1 MSQSSLILVLS
12 LAYLGLLF
20 VIAHAGERHAV
31 NWSRGKLGPLIY
43 GLSLAIYCT
52 SWTFY
57 GSVGRAVSNG
67 LDFALIY
74 VGPALV
80 IVLAWPVMARIIA
93 LAKQQNVTSIA
104 DILGARYGRS
114 RAVAVLA
121 TLIAVVGAMPYI
133 ALQLQA
139 VSFSF
144 EALSGEMT
152 GASQGAGSLHV
163 PIWQDTALIVTLLM
177 AAFTILFGVRHVEAS
192 EQHRGMMLAIAIESL
207 VKLCALLAGG
217 VFVVWSVFDGP
228 SALLQQARDI
238 PAAAH
243 MFNPEPDANWLALT
257 VLSGFAFLCLPRQF
271 HVAVVEHDHPR
282 SLKTARWMF
291 PLYLVLINIFVVPI
305 AMAGLAKLDAR
316 HVPDFYVLTL
326 PLSAGAD
333 WLTALIFIGGLSA
346 ATSMV
351 AVACMAL
358 SGMVG
363 NELVMPWLLRRRQEE
378 GAHLGQLGLLVR
390 RLAVLA
396 ILLAAY
402 AYYRTIA
409 GLLPLVT
416 IGLISFCAVANFA
429 PPLLIGL
436 YWRRAHRFGAI
447 AGLLGGFAVWFWAI
461 LWPTIQP
468 HQASTLPPWG
478 PLAWFDPLLRGFV
491 VAMAVNV
498 ALLVVGSL
506 LARPMA
512 RDRQQAAAFV
522 GGSDPKDHS
531 KPVSPAQSELDQLKE
546 LAARFIGAERAEEA
560 FRVLTLSGAAAVE
573 FTERLLSGTIGAA
586 SARVVVTTARRKG
599 LWMPGS
605 VREMLDEATAA
616 IRYNADLLRRTLD
629 HMGLGL
635 AVFDAS
641 GKLEVWNERFA
652 ILGGLERDSLW
663 VGVNIASLPSHIP
676 SLAASLEAGLADG
689 TESQHVAMRELKLA
703 DGSVTEL
710 RVDPLSGGGVIVTAN
725 DVTDRVRAA
734 EALRDSERRT
744 RIVTD
749 NVPVLIAY
757 IDRDQH
763 YRFTNLPYQA
773 SLKGGEGATEG
784 RHVSEVLGMARYQQL
799 KPYID
804 AVLAGHEQVFE
815 IDFPTNDAKI
825 EVARGTYIPHF
836 DESGQ
841 VLGFFLL
848 YVDIT
853 ERRQAE
859 AALRNANEGLER
871 RVALRTAESE
881 AARARAEEAN
891 IDKTRFIAAASHDL
905 LQPLHAARLFVAALS
920 ERHVADELVAKVDLG
935 LSSVE
940 ALLDALLDIAKLDAG
955 AIKPEPRSIPLG
967 PLLQSLADAFAPLA
981 ERSGIELRIVPCG
994 AWVTTDPALLRR
1006 VLQNYLSNAIRY
1018 GRSNSAR
1025 PRVLMGCRHIG
1036 TDLRIEVCDNGPG
1049 IAANQQSNIYQEFIR
1064 LKPASVGG
1072 ERGLGLGLAIVDRIA
1087 RMLGHRRGLVSA
1099 PGKGSAFTIDL
1110 PVAAAEIARPRDAQ
1124 PDHARTGIMARMPF
1138 VICIDDE
1145 EQVREGME
1153 VLLQS
1158 WGCDV
1163 ATAANADLAL
1173 ALSAGRAG
1181 PPDLLLVDLH
1191 LGDDQPDGFA
1201 QITKLRDAWGEDVPA
1216 ALITANR
1223 DPIVMARAKA
1233 LGLDV
1238 LLKPVK
1244 PAKLRALIA
1253 QRSQRSVA

>member
-1 MSQSSLILVLS
+1 MSQSSLILLLS

-31 NWSRGKLGPLIY
+31 NWSRGRLGPPIY
-43 GLSLAIYCT
+43 ALSLAIYCT

-80 IVLAWPVMARIIA
+80 IVLAWPVMARIVA

-114 RAVAVLA
+114 RAVAVIA

-144 EALSGEMT
+144 EALSGEIA
-152 GASQGAGSLHV
+152 GASPAAAALHV

-217 VFVVWSVFDGP
+217 VFIVWSVFDGP
-228 SALLQQARDI
+228 AALLEEARNI
-238 PAAAH
+238 PAASH
-243 MFNPEPDANWLALT
+243 MLNPQINANWAALT

-271 HVAVVEHDHPR
+271 HVAVVEHDHPK
-282 SLKTARWMF
+282 SLLTARWMF
-291 PLYLVLINIFVVPI
+291 PLYLVAINIFVVPI
-305 AMAGLAKLDAR
+305 AMAGLARLDTG
-316 HVPDFYVLTL
+316 HVPDFFVLTL

-333 WLTALIFIGGLSA
+333 WLTAFIFIGGLSA

-363 NELVMPWLLRRRQEE
+363 NELVMPWLLRRRQKE
-378 GAHLGQLGLLVR
+378 GANLGQLGLLVR
-390 RLAVLA
+390 RLAVLV

-436 YWRRAHRFGAI
+436 YWRRAHRHGVI
-447 AGLLGGFAVWFWAI
+447 AGLLGGFVVWFWAI

-468 HQASTLPPWG
+468 GQASTLPPWG
-478 PLAWFDPLLRGFV
+478 PLAYFDPLLRGFV
-491 VAMAVNV
+491 VGIVVNI
-498 ALLVVGSL
+498 ALLVIGSL

-522 GGSDPKDHS
+522 GDGGPNDHS
-531 KPVSPAQSELDQLKE
+531 KPVSPARNELDQLKE
-546 LAARFIGAERAEEA
+546 LAARFIGTERAEEA
-560 FRVLTLSGAAAVE
+560 FHELKLSGAAAVE

-599 LWMPGS
+599 LWMLGS
-605 VREMLDEATAA
+605 MREMLDEATAA

-635 AVFDAS
+635 AVFDAT
-641 GKLEVWNERFA
+641 GKLEVWNDRFA
-652 ILGGLERDSLW
+652 VLSGLERDSLSI
-663 VGVNIASLPSHIP
+663 GVNIANLPSHIP
-676 SLAASLEAGLADG
+676 SLAALLDTG
-689 TESQHVAMRELKLA
+689 QVAMREIKLA

-710 RVDPLSGGGVIVTAN
+710 RVDPLAGGGVIVTAN
-725 DVTDRVRAA
+725 DVTARVRAA

-757 IDRDQH
+757 IDRDEH

-784 RHVSEVLGMARYQQL
+784 RHVSEVLGPARYRQL

-804 AVLAGHEQVFE
+804 AVLAGEEQEFE

-853 ERRQAE
+853 ERRLAE
-859 AALRNANEGLER
+859 EALRNANEGLER
-871 RVALRTAESE
+871 RVATRTAELE

-955 AIKPEPRSIPLG
+955 AIKPEPRAIPLG
-967 PLLQSLADAFAPLA
+967 PLLKSLADAFAPLA
-981 ERSGIELRIVPCG
+981 ERAGIELRMVPSK
-994 AWVTTDPALLRR
+994 AWVRTDPALLRR

-1018 GRSNSAR
+1018 GRGNDRR
-1025 PRVLMGCRHIG
+1025 PRALIGCRRIPTG
-1036 TDLRIEVCDNGPG
+1036 IRIEVRDNGPG
-1049 IAANQQSNIYQEFIR
+1049 IAANQQTNIYQEFIR

-1087 RMLGHRRGLVSA
+1087 RMLDHPRGLVSA
-1099 PGKGSAFTIDL
+1099 PGKGAAFTIDL
-1110 PVAAAEIARPRDAQ
+1110 PLAVADPVSLKDVQ
-1124 PDHARTGIMARMPF
+1124 PDHARTGALARIPF
-1138 VICIDDE
+1138 VVCIDDE

-1163 ATAANADLAL
+1163 ITAASADLAL
-1173 ALSAGRAG
+1173 LASAGRAS
-1181 PPDLLLVDLH
+1181 PPDLLLIDLH
-1191 LGDDQPDGFA
+1191 LGDEQPDGISEIA
-1201 QITKLRDAWGEDVPA
+1201 KLRDAWGDAVPA

-1238 LLKPVK
+1238 LHKPVK
-1244 PAKLRALIA
+1244 PARLRALIA

>member
-1 MSQSSLILVLS
+1 MSQSSLILLLS

-20 VIAHAGERHAV
+20 VIAHAGERHAI
-31 NWSRGKLGPLIY
+31 NWSRGRLGPLIY
-43 GLSLAIYCT
+43 ALSLAIYCT

-80 IVLAWPVMARIIA
+80 IVLAWPVMVRIVA

-114 RAVAVLA
+114 RAVAVIA
-121 TLIAVVGAMPYI
+121 TLIAVMGAMPYI

-144 EALSGEMT
+144 EALSGT
-152 GASQGAGSLHV
+152 VTLPTAAGAPPV
-163 PIWQDTALIVTLLM
+163 PLWQDTALIVTLLM

-217 VFVVWSVFDGP
+217 IFIVWGIFDGP
-228 SALLQQARDI
+228 SALLAQARDI
-238 PAAAH
+238 PAATH
-243 MFNPEPDANWLALT
+243 MLNPQPNANWLALT

-271 HVAVVEHDHPR
+271 HVAVVEHNHPK
-282 SLKTARWMF
+282 SLMTARWMF
-291 PLYLVLINIFVVPI
+291 PLYLVLINLFVVPI
-305 AMAGLAKLDAR
+305 AMAGLVKLDAG
-316 HVPDFYVLTL
+316 HVPDFFVLNL

-333 WLTALIFIGGLSA
+333 WLTAFIFIGGLSA
-346 ATSMV
+346 STSMV

-378 GAHLGQLGLLVR
+378 GANLGQLGLLVR
-390 RLAVLA
+390 RLAVVV

-429 PPLLIGL
+429 PPLLLGL
-436 YWRRAHRFGAI
+436 YWRRAHRHGVI

-468 HQASTLPPWG
+468 TEASTLPPWG
-478 PLAWFDPLLRGFV
+478 PLVWFDPLLRGFV
-491 VAMAVNV
+491 TAMAVNI

-506 LARPMA
+506 LAKPMA
-512 RDRQQAAAFV
+512 RDRQQAEAFV
-522 GGSDPKDHS
+522 GDDRAKDRS
-531 KPVSPAQSELDQLKE
+531 KPVSPARTELDQLME
-546 LAARFIGAERAEEA
+546 LAARFIGIERAEEA
-560 FRVLTLSGAAAVE
+560 FRELTLSGAAAVE

-605 VREMLDEATAA
+605 IRDMLDEATAA

-635 AVFDAS
+635 AVFDAT

-652 ILGGLERDSLW
+652 ILSGLDRDQLS
-663 VGVNIASLPSHIP
+663 VGVNIATLPAHIP
-676 SLAASLEAGLADG
+676 SLAAALG
-689 TESQHVAMRELKLA
+689 TDQIAMRELKLA

-710 RVDPLSGGGVIVTAN
+710 RVDPLLGGGVIVTAN
-725 DVTDRVRAA
+725 DVTARVRTA

-757 IDRDQH
+757 IDRDET
-763 YRFTNLPYQA
+763 YRFTNRPYQA
-773 SLKGGEGATEG
+773 SLKGGAGATEG
-784 RHVSEVLGMARYQQL
+784 RHVSEVLGAARYQQL
-799 KPYID
+799 KPHID
-804 AVLAGHEQVFE
+804 AVLAGQEQVFE

-825 EVARGTYIPHF
+825 EVARGTYIPHV

-853 ERRQAE
+853 ERRRAE
-859 AALRNANEGLER
+859 EALRNANEGLER
-871 RVALRTAESE
+871 RVATRTAELE
-881 AARARAEEAN
+881 AARARAEDAN

-905 LQPLHAARLFVAALS
+905 LQPLHAARLFVAALA

-981 ERSGIELRIVPCG
+981 ERSDIELRVVNSH
-994 AWVTTDPALLRR
+994 AWVMTDPALLRR

-1018 GRSNSAR
+1018 GRGSVRR
-1025 PRVLMGCRHIG
+1025 PRVVMGCRHVSDKSGGNKI
-1036 TDLRIEVCDNGPG
+1036 RIMVRDNGPG
-1049 IAANQQSNIYQEFIR
+1049 IAANQQTNIYQEFIR

-1087 RMLGHRRGLVSA
+1087 RMLGHERGLVSA
-1099 PGKGSAFTIDL
+1099 PGKGAAFTIDL
-1110 PVAAAEIARPRDAQ
+1110 PLAMADIARPKDVE
-1124 PDHARTGIMARMPF
+1124 PDQARTGALARAPF
-1138 VICIDDE
+1138 VICVDDE

-1163 ATAANADLAL
+1163 ITAASADLAL
-1173 ALSAGRAG
+1173 AASAGRVER
-1181 PPDLLLVDLH
+1181 PDLLLIDLH
-1191 LGDDQPDGFA
+1191 LGDDQPDG
-1201 QITKLRDAWGEDVPA
+1201 ILEIGKLRDAWGESVPA

-1223 DPIVMARAKA
+1223 DPIVMARART

-1238 LLKPVK
+1238 LHKPVK

>member
-1 MSQSSLILVLS
+1 MSQSSIILALS

-20 VIAHAGERHAV
+20 VIAHAGERRAAR
-31 NWSRGKLGPLIY
+31 WSQSRLGPWIY
-43 GLSLAIYCT
+43 ALSLAIYCT

-80 IVLAWPVMARIIA
+80 IVLAWPLMARIVA

-114 RAVAVLA
+114 RAVAVIA

-144 EALSGEMT
+144 EALSGEIT
-152 GASQGAGSLHV
+152 GASSATGDVHV
-163 PIWQDTALIVTLLM
+163 PIWEDTALIVTLLM

-217 VFVVWSVFDGP
+217 IFIVWSIFDGP
-228 SALLQQARDI
+228 ADLLREAQSI
-238 PAAAH
+238 PAAVH
-243 MFNPEPDANWLALT
+243 MLNPEIDANWLALT

-282 SLKTARWMF
+282 SLLTARWMF
-291 PLYLVLINIFVVPI
+291 PLYLIVINLFVVPI
-305 AMAGLAKLDAR
+305 AMAGLARLDAG
-316 HVPDFYVLTL
+316 HAPDFYVLTL

-378 GAHLGQLGLLVR
+378 GANLGQLGLLVR
-390 RLAVLA
+390 RLAVVA

-436 YWRRAHRFGAI
+436 YWRRAHRHGVI

-468 HQASTLPPWG
+468 GEASTLPPWG
-478 PLAWFDPLLRGFV
+478 PLAYFDPLLRGFV
-491 VAMAVNV
+491 VGIAVNI
-498 ALLVVGSL
+498 ALLVMGSL

-522 GGSDPKDHS
+522 GGGGPDDQS
-531 KPVSPAQSELDQLKE
+531 KLESPARNELDQLQE
-546 LAARFIGAERAEEA
+546 LAARFIGTERAEEA
-560 FRVLTLSGAAAVE
+560 FHELKLSGPAAVE

-599 LWMPGS
+599 LWMLGS
-605 VREMLDEATAA
+605 MREMLDEATAA

-635 AVFDAS
+635 AVFDGT
-641 GKLEVWNERFA
+641 GKLEVWNDRFA
-652 ILGGLERDSLW
+652 VLSGLERESLSI
-663 VGVNIASLPSHIP
+663 GVNIANLPSHIP
-676 SLAASLEAGLADG
+676 TLAALLD
-689 TESQHVAMRELKLA
+689 TDPVAMREIKLA

-710 RVDPLSGGGVIVTAN
+710 RVDPLAGGGVIVTAN
-725 DVTDRVRAA
+725 DVTARVRAA

-757 IDRDQH
+757 IDRDEH

-784 RHVSEVLGMARYQQL
+784 RHVREVLGPARYRQL

-804 AVLAGHEQVFE
+804 AVLAGEEQEFE

-853 ERRQAE
+853 ERRRAE
-859 AALRNANEGLER
+859 EALRNANEGLER
-871 RVALRTAESE
+871 RVADRTAELE

-920 ERHVADELVAKVDLG
+920 ERHATDELVAKVDLG

-955 AIKPEPRSIPLG
+955 AIKPEPRAIPLG
-967 PLLQSLADAFAPLA
+967 PLLKSLADAFAPLA
-981 ERSGIELRIVPCG
+981 ERAGIELRMVPSK
-994 AWVTTDPALLRR
+994 AWVRTDPALLRR

-1018 GRSNSAR
+1018 GRSNDRR
-1025 PRVLMGCRHIG
+1025 PRVLIGCRRITTG
-1036 TDLRIEVCDNGPG
+1036 IRIEVRDNGPG
-1049 IAANQQSNIYQEFIR
+1049 IAANQQAKIYQEFIR

-1087 RMLGHRRGLVSA
+1087 RMLDHPRGLVSA
-1099 PGKGSAFTIDL
+1099 PGKGAAFTIDL
-1110 PVAAAEIARPRDAQ
+1110 PLAMADPVSLKDVQ
-1124 PDHARTGIMARMPF
+1124 PDHAHTGALARIPF
-1138 VICIDDE
+1138 VVCIDDE

-1163 ATAANADLAL
+1163 ITAASADLAL
-1173 ALSAGRAG
+1173 LASAGRANS
-1181 PPDLLLVDLH
+1181 PDLLLIDLH
-1191 LGDDQPDGFA
+1191 LGDEQPDG
-1201 QITKLRDAWGEDVPA
+1201 ITEIAKLRDAWGDAVPA

-1223 DPIVMARAKA
+1223 DPVVMARAKA

-1238 LLKPVK
+1238 LHKPVK
-1244 PAKLRALIA
+1244 PARLRALIA

>member
-1 MSQSSLILVLS
+1 MTQSSLILILS

-20 VIAHAGERHAV
+20 VIAHVGDRHAV
-31 NWSRGKLGPLIY
+31 SWSRGKLGPLIY
-43 GLSLAIYCT
+43 ALSLAIYCT

-80 IVLAWPVMARIIA
+80 IVLAWPVVARIIA

-144 EALSGEMT
+144 EALSGEVSA
-152 GASQGAGSLHV
+152 GSQGAAALHV

-217 VFVVWSVFDGP
+217 VFIVWSIFDGP
-228 SALLQQARDI
+228 GALLTEVRDI
-238 PAAAH
+238 PAASH
-243 MFNPEPDANWLALT
+243 MFNPHIDANWLALT

-271 HVAVVEHDHPR
+271 HVAVVEHDHPQ

-291 PLYLVLINIFVVPI
+291 PLYLILINVFVVPI
-305 AMAGLAKLDAR
+305 AMAGLAKLDAG
-316 HVPDFYVLTL
+316 HVPDFFVLTL

-333 WLTALIFIGGLSA
+333 WLTAFIFIGGLSA

-363 NELVMPWLLRRRQEE
+363 NELVMPWLLRRGQDE
-378 GAHLGQLGLLVR
+378 GANLGQLGLLVR
-390 RLAVLA
+390 RLAVVA

-436 YWRRAHRFGAI
+436 YWRRAHRHGAI

-468 HQASTLPPWG
+468 NEASTLPPWG

-491 VAMAVNV
+491 AAMAVNV
-498 ALLVVGSL
+498 VLLVAGSL
-506 LARPMA
+506 VAKPMA
-512 RDRQQAAAFV
+512 RDRQQASSFV
-522 GGSDPKDHS
+522 GGLGPSDHS
-531 KPVSPAQSELDQLKE
+531 KPVSPARTELDQLME
-546 LAARFIGAERAEEA
+546 LAARFIGTERAEEA
-560 FRVLTLSGAAAVE
+560 FRELKLSGAAAVE

-635 AVFDAS
+635 AVFDAT

-652 ILGGLERDSLW
+652 ILSGLERDSLF
-663 VGVNIASLPSHIP
+663 VGVNIATLPAHIP
-676 SLAASLEAGLADG
+676 ALAVSLEAGPL
-689 TESQHVAMRELKLA
+689 AMRELKLT
-703 DGSVTEL
+703 DGSVTEM

-725 DVTDRVRAA
+725 DVTARVRAA

-763 YRFTNLPYQA
+763 YRFTNKPYQA

-784 RHVSEVLGMARYQQL
+784 RHVREVLGAARYDQL
-799 KPYID
+799 KPYIE
-804 AVLAGHEQVFE
+804 AVLAGNIQVFE

-836 DESGQ
+836 DEGGQ

-871 RVALRTAESE
+871 RVAMRTAELE
-881 AARARAEEAN
+881 TARARAEEAN

-920 ERHVADELVAKVDLG
+920 ERHANDELVGKVDLG

-955 AIKPEPRSIPLG
+955 AIRPEPRSTPLG
-967 PLLQSLADAFAPLA
+967 PLMRSLADAFAPLA
-981 ERSGIELRIVPCG
+981 ERSGIELRTVQST
-994 AWVTTDPALLRR
+994 AWVMTDPALLRR

-1018 GRSNSAR
+1018 GRGNGTR
-1025 PRVLMGCRHIG
+1025 PRALMGCRRVGGSI
-1036 TDLRIEVCDNGPG
+1036 RIEVRDNGPG
-1049 IAANQQSNIYQEFIR
+1049 IAANQQTNIYQEFIR

-1087 RMLGHRRGLVSA
+1087 RMLGHQRGLVSA
-1099 PGKGSAFTIDL
+1099 PGKGAAFSIEL
-1110 PVAAAEIARPRDAQ
+1110 PLAAADIGAPKDIRPNLARPGAL
-1124 PDHARTGIMARMPF
+1124 ARPPF

-1173 ALSAGRAG
+1173 AASAGRAG
-1181 PPDLLLVDLH
+1181 RPDLLLIDLH
-1191 LGDDQPDGFA
+1191 LGDDQPDGIA
-1201 QITKLRDAWGEDVPA
+1201 EIAKLRDAWGDNVPA

-1223 DPIVMARAKA
+1223 DPVIMAHAKA

>member
-1 MSQSSLILVLS
+1 MSQSSLTLLLS

-20 VIAHAGERHAV
+20 LIAHAGERKAA

-43 GLSLAIYCT
+43 ALSLAIYCT

-57 GSVGRAVSNG
+57 GSVGRAVTNG

-80 IVLAWPVMARIIA
+80 IILAWPVMARIVA

-114 RAVAVLA
+114 RAVAVIA

-144 EALSGEMT
+144 EALSGKV
-152 GASQGAGSLHV
+152 GAGEFAGSGTLHV
-163 PIWQDTALIVTLLM
+163 PIWQDTALIITLMM

-192 EQHRGMMLAIAIESL
+192 EQHRGMMLAIALESL

-217 VFVVWSVFDGP
+217 IFIVWSIFDGP
-228 SALLQQARDI
+228 SSLLAEARSL
-238 PAAAH
+238 PAASH
-243 MFNPEPDANWLALT
+243 ILNPAIDANWLALT

-282 SLKTARWMF
+282 SLLTARWMF
-291 PLYLVLINIFVVPI
+291 PIYLVAINIFVVPI
-305 AMAGLAKLDAR
+305 AMAGLARLDAS
-316 HVPDFYVLTL
+316 HVPDFFVLTL
-326 PLSAGAD
+326 PQSAGAD
-333 WLTALIFIGGLSA
+333 WLTAFIFLGGLSA

-378 GAHLGQLGLLVR
+378 GANLGQLGLLVR
-390 RLAVLA
+390 RLAVIV

-436 YWRRAHRFGAI
+436 YWRRAHRYGVI

-468 HQASTLPPWG
+468 HEASTLPPIG
-478 PLAWFDPLLRGFV
+478 PLVWFDPLLRGFV
-491 VAMAVNV
+491 VAMVVNV
-498 ALLVVGSL
+498 VLLVVGSL
-506 LARPMA
+506 LAKPMA
-512 RDRQQAAAFV
+512 RDRQQAAAFC
-522 GGSDPKDHS
+522 GDNNERDRSR
-531 KPVSPAQSELDQLKE
+531 PVSQARTELDQLKE
-546 LAARFIGAERAEEA
+546 LAARFIGPERADEA
-560 FRVLTLSGAAAVE
+560 FGELNLSGAAAVE

-605 VREMLDEATAA
+605 IREMLDEATTA

-635 AVFDAS
+635 AVFDAT
-641 GKLEVWNERFA
+641 GKLEVWNDRFA
-652 ILGGLERDSLW
+652 ILSGLERDLLA
-663 VGVNIASLPSHIP
+663 VGVNIATLPAHIP
-676 SLAASLEAGLADG
+676 SLAAALENAP
-689 TESQHVAMRELKLA
+689 VALREIKLG

-710 RVDPLSGGGVIVTAN
+710 RVDPLAGGGVIVTAN
-725 DVTDRVRAA
+725 DVTARVRAA

-757 IDRDQH
+757 IDRDET
-763 YRFTNLPYQA
+763 YRFTNRSYKA
-773 SLKGGEGATEG
+773 SLKDGAAATEG
-784 RHVSEVLGMARYQQL
+784 RHVREVLGEARYQQL
-799 KPYID
+799 KPHID
-804 AVLAGHEQVFE
+804 AVLAGNVQVFE

-836 DESGQ
+836 DESGH

-853 ERRQAE
+853 ERRRAE
-859 AALRNANEGLER
+859 EALRIANESLER
-871 RVALRTAESE
+871 RVATRTAELE
-881 AARARAEEAN
+881 TARARAEEAN

-905 LQPLHAARLFVAALS
+905 LQPLHAARLFVAALA

-981 ERSGIELRIVPCG
+981 ERNGMTLRIVPAK

-1018 GRSNSAR
+1018 GRGEGAR
-1025 PRVLMGCRHIG
+1025 PRVLMGCRRVGDMI
-1036 TDLRIEVCDNGPG
+1036 RIEVCDNGPG
-1049 IAANQQSNIYQEFIR
+1049 IATHQQNNIYQEFIR

-1087 RMLGHRRGLVSA
+1087 RMLGHKRGLVSA
-1099 PGKGSAFTIDL
+1099 PGKGAAFSIDL
-1110 PVAAAEIARPRDAQ
+1110 PLAAADLASLKDSQ
-1124 PDHARTGIMARMPF
+1124 PDHAGAETMARAPF
-1138 VICIDDE
+1138 VICVDDE
-1145 EQVREGME
+1145 EQVREGMD
-1153 VLLQS
+1153 VLLKS

-1163 ATAANADLAL
+1163 ITAASADLAL
-1173 ALSAGRAG
+1173 TASAGRDG
-1181 PPDLLLVDLH
+1181 PPDLLLIDLH
-1191 LGDDQPDGFA
+1191 LGDDQPDG
-1201 QITKLRDAWGEDVPA
+1201 ITEIAKLRDAWGDALPA
-1216 ALITANR
+1216 VLITANR

-1233 LGLDV
+1233 LSLDV
-1238 LLKPVK
+1238 LHKPVK
-1244 PAKLRALIA
+1244 PARLRALIA

>member
-1 MSQSSLILVLS
+1 MSQSSLTLLLS

-20 VIAHAGERHAV
+20 FIAHAGEKRAAL
-31 NWSRGKLGPLIY
+31 WSHGRFGPSIY
-43 GLSLAIYCT
+43 ALSLAIYCT

-57 GSVGRAVSNG
+57 GSVGRAVTNG

-74 VGPALV
+74 LGPILV
-80 IVLAWPVMARIIA
+80 IILASPVMARIVA
-93 LAKQQNVTSIA
+93 RAKEQNVTSIA

-114 RAVAVLA
+114 RAVAVIA

-144 EALSGEMT
+144 EALSGKV
-152 GASQGAGSLHV
+152 GAGELAGSGTLHV

-217 VFVVWSVFDGP
+217 IFIVWGVFDGP
-228 SALLQQARDI
+228 SSLIAQASSL
-238 PAAAH
+238 PAAAQVL
-243 MFNPEPDANWLALT
+243 NPTVNANWLALT
-257 VLSGFAFLCLPRQF
+257 FLSGFAFLCLPRQF
-271 HVAVVEHDHPR
+271 HVAVVEYDNPR
-282 SLKTARWMF
+282 SLATARWMF
-291 PLYLVLINIFVVPI
+291 PLYLVAINLFVVPI
-305 AMAGLAKLDAR
+305 AMAGLVRLDPS
-316 HVPDFYVLTL
+316 HVPDFFVLTL
-326 PLSAGAD
+326 PQSVGAD
-333 WLTALIFIGGLSA
+333 WLTAFIFLGGLSA

-363 NELVMPWLLRRRQEE
+363 NELVMPFLIKQREE
-378 GAHLGQLGLLVR
+378 EGAGGKGAHLGQLGLMVR
-390 RLAVLA
+390 RVSVLV

-436 YWRRAHRFGAI
+436 YWRRAHRHGVI
-447 AGLLGGFAVWFWAI
+447 AGLLGGFAIWFWTI
-461 LWPTIQP
+461 LWPTLQKSEVP
-468 HQASTLPPWG
+468 TLPPIG
-478 PLAWFDPLLRGFV
+478 PLAWFDPLIRGFV
-491 VAMAVNV
+491 AEMAVNV

-506 LARPMA
+506 LARPQA

-522 GGSDPKDHS
+522 GEE
-531 KPVSPAQSELDQLKE
+531 KPREAPRPVLPARTELDQLKE
-546 LAARFIGAERAEEA
+546 LAARFIGAERADEA
-560 FRVLTLSGAAAVE
+560 FAGFELTGAAAVE

-586 SARVVVTTARRKG
+586 SARVVVNTARRKG

-605 VREMLDEATAA
+605 IREMLDEATAA

-635 AVFDAS
+635 AVFDAD
-641 GKLEVWNERFA
+641 GKLEVWNDRFA
-652 ILGGLERDSLW
+652 ILADVEREALTI
-663 VGVNIASLPSHIP
+663 GINIAKLPAHLP
-676 SLAASLEAGLADG
+676 SLAAALESAP
-689 TESQHVAMRELKLA
+689 VALREIKLA

-710 RVDPLSGGGVIVTAN
+710 RADPLAGSGVIITAN
-725 DVTDRVRAA
+725 DVTARVRAA

-757 IDRDQH
+757 IDRDER
-763 YRFTNLPYQA
+763 YRFTNRPYQA
-773 SLKGGEGATEG
+773 SLKDGAAAQEG
-784 RHVSEVLGMARYQQL
+784 RHVRDVLGEARYLQL
-799 KPYID
+799 KPHID
-804 AVLAGHEQVFE
+804 AVLAGQVQVFE

-825 EVARGTYIPHF
+825 EVAQGSYIPHF
-836 DESGQ
+836 DERGQ

-853 ERRQAE
+853 ELRRAE
-859 AALRNANEGLER
+859 EALRVANESLER
-871 RVALRTAESE
+871 RVADRTAELE

-905 LQPLHAARLFVAALS
+905 LQPLHAARLFVAALA

-940 ALLDALLDIAKLDAG
+940 ALLDALLDIAKLDTG
-955 AIKPEPRSIPLG
+955 AIKPEPRAIPLG

-981 ERSGIELRIVPCG
+981 ERAGMSLRIVPSK

-1018 GRSNSAR
+1018 GRGSSTR
-1025 PRVLMGCRHIG
+1025 PRVIMGCRRVG
-1036 TDLRIEVCDNGPG
+1036 DMLRIEVRDNGPG
-1049 IAANQQSNIYQEFIR
+1049 IAQHQQSNIYQEFIR

-1087 RMLGHRRGLVSA
+1087 RMLGHQRGLVSA
-1099 PGKGSAFTIDL
+1099 PGKGAAFSIDL
-1110 PVAAAEIARPRDAQ
+1110 PLAHADSAAQRDSQGHEDQAEALVRA
-1124 PDHARTGIMARMPF
+1124 PF
-1138 VICIDDE
+1138 IICIDDE

-1153 VLLQS
+1153 VLLKS

-1163 ATAANADLAL
+1163 VTAPSADLAL
-1173 ALSAGRAG
+1173 SASAGRDGA
-1181 PPDLLLVDLH
+1181 PDLLIIDLH
-1191 LGDDQPDGFA
+1191 LGDDQPDG
-1201 QITKLRDAWGEDVPA
+1201 ITEIGKLRDAWGDALPGV
-1216 ALITANR
+1216 LITANR
-1223 DPIVMARAKA
+1223 DPIVIARAKA
-1233 LGLDV
+1233 LRLDV
-1238 LLKPVK
+1238 LHKPVK
-1244 PAKLRALIA
+1244 PARLRALIA
-1253 QRSQRSVA
+1253 QRAQRSVA

>member
-1 MSQSSLILVLS
+1 MSLSSLTLLLS

-20 VIAHAGERHAV
+20 LIAHWGERKAA
-31 NWSRGKLGPLIY
+31 NWSHGRFGPTIY
-43 GLSLAIYCT
+43 ALSLAIYCT

-57 GSVGRAVSNG
+57 GSVGRAVTNG

-74 VGPALV
+74 VGPILV
-80 IVLAWPVMARIIA
+80 ILLAWPVMARIVA

-114 RAVAVLA
+114 RAVAVIA

-144 EALSGEMT
+144 EALSGKV
-152 GASQGAGSLHV
+152 GAGEIAGSGTLHV

-192 EQHRGMMLAIAIESL
+192 EQHRGMMLAIALESMI
-207 VKLCALLAGG
+207 KLCALLAGG
-217 VFVVWSVFDGP
+217 IFIVWGVFDGP
-228 SALLQQARDI
+228 GALMAEASAL
-238 PAAAH
+238 PAAQQVV
-243 MFNPEPDANWLALT
+243 NPTIDANWLALT
-257 VLSGFAFLCLPRQF
+257 ILSGFAFLCLPRQF
-271 HVAVVEHDHPR
+271 HVAVVEHDHPK
-282 SLKTARWMF
+282 SLATARWMF
-291 PLYLVLINIFVVPI
+291 PLYLVAINIFVVPI
-305 AMAGLAKLDAR
+305 AMAGLARLDPS
-316 HVPDFYVLTL
+316 HVPDFFVLTL
-326 PLSAGAD
+326 PQSAGAE
-333 WLTALIFIGGLSA
+333 WLTAFVFLGGLSA

-363 NELVMPWLLRRRQEE
+363 NELVMPWLLARRQDE
-378 GAHLGQLGLLVR
+378 GGNLGQLGLMVR
-390 RLAVLA
+390 RIAVLV

-402 AYYRTIA
+402 SYYRTIA

-436 YWRRAHRFGAI
+436 YWRRAHRYGVI

-468 HQASTLPPWG
+468 NEAPTLPPFG
-478 PLAWFDPLLRGFV
+478 PLALFDPLLRGFV
-491 VAMAVNV
+491 LAMIVNV
-498 ALLVVGSL
+498 ALLVAGSL
-506 LARPMA
+506 MARPAA

-522 GGSDPKDHS
+522 GEEKERAGT
-531 KPVSPAQSELDQLKE
+531 KPVLPARTELDQLRD
-546 LAARFIGAERAEEA
+546 LAARFIGPERADEA
-560 FRVLTLSGAAAVE
+560 FGDLTLSGAAAVE

-605 VREMLDEATAA
+605 VRDMLDEATAA

-635 AVFDAS
+635 AVFDGT
-641 GKLEVWNERFA
+641 GKLEVWNDRFA
-652 ILGGLERDSLW
+652 ILAGVERDALTI
-663 VGVNIASLPSHIP
+663 GINIANLPAHLP
-676 SLAASLEAGLADG
+676 SLAAAIEIAP
-689 TESQHVAMRELKLA
+689 VAMREIKLA

-710 RVDPLSGGGVIVTAN
+710 RADPLSGGGVVLTAN
-725 DVTDRVRAA
+725 DVTARVRAA
-734 EALRDSERRT
+734 EALRDSERRA

-757 IDRDQH
+757 IDRDER
-763 YRFTNLPYQA
+763 YRFTNRPYQA
-773 SLKGGEGATEG
+773 SLKDGAAATEG
-784 RHVSEVLGMARYQQL
+784 RHVREVLGETRYHLL

-804 AVLAGHEQVFE
+804 AALAGDVQVFE

-825 EVARGTYIPHF
+825 EVASGTYIPHF
-836 DESGQ
+836 DESGE
-841 VLGFFLL
+841 VVGFFIL

-853 ERRQAE
+853 ERRRAE
-859 AALRNANEGLER
+859 EALRIANESLER
-871 RVALRTAESE
+871 RVADRTAELE
-881 AARARAEEAN
+881 AARTRAEEAN

-905 LQPLHAARLFVAALS
+905 LQPLHAARLFVAALA

-955 AIKPEPRSIPLG
+955 AIKPEPRAIPLA
-967 PLLQSLADAFAPLA
+967 PLMQSLADAFGPLA
-981 ERSGIELRIVPCG
+981 ERAGMSLRIVPVK

-1018 GRSNSAR
+1018 GRGNAKR
-1025 PRVLMGCRHIG
+1025 PRVLMGCRRIG
-1036 TDLRIEVCDNGPG
+1036 NEIRIEVRDNGPG
-1049 IAANQQSNIYQEFIR
+1049 IAQHQQANIYQEFIR

-1072 ERGLGLGLAIVDRIA
+1072 ERGLGLGLAIVDRVA
-1087 RMLGHRRGLVSA
+1087 RMLGHPRGLVSA
-1099 PGKGSAFTIDL
+1099 PGKGAAFTIDL
-1110 PVAAAEIARPRDAQ
+1110 PLAIADSAGARDAQ
-1124 PDHARTGIMARMPF
+1124 ADLDVAGTLARAPF
-1138 VICIDDE
+1138 IICIDDE
-1145 EQVREGME
+1145 EQVREGMD
-1153 VLLQS
+1153 VLLKS

-1163 ATAANADLAL
+1163 ITAANADAAL
-1173 ALSAGRAG
+1173 TASAGR
-1181 PPDLLLVDLH
+1181 PQSPDLLLIDLH
-1191 LGDDQPDGFA
+1191 LGDDQPDG
-1201 QITKLRDAWGEDVPA
+1201 ITEIGKLREAWGDALPA
-1216 ALITANR
+1216 VLITANR

-1233 LGLDV
+1233 LRLDV
-1238 LLKPVK
+1238 LHKPVK
-1244 PAKLRALIA
+1244 PARLRALIA

>member
-1 MSQSSLILVLS
+1 MSQSSLILLLS

-31 NWSRGKLGPLIY
+31 NWSRGRLGPLIY
-43 GLSLAIYCT
+43 ALSLAIYCT

-80 IVLAWPVMARIIA
+80 IVLAWPVMVRIVA

-114 RAVAVLA
+114 RAVAVIA

-144 EALSGEMT
+144 EALSGT
-152 GASQGAGSLHV
+152 ATATTAGIDGLHV

-217 VFVVWSVFDGP
+217 VFIVWSIFDGP
-228 SALLQQARDI
+228 SALLAQARDI
-238 PAAAH
+238 PAASH
-243 MFNPEPDANWLALT
+243 MLNPEVDANWLALT

-271 HVAVVEHDHPR
+271 HVAVVEHDHPK
-282 SLKTARWMF
+282 SLITARWMF

-305 AMAGLAKLDAR
+305 AMAGLIKLDST
-316 HVPDFYVLTL
+316 HLPDFFVLNL
-326 PLSAGAD
+326 PLSVGAD
-333 WLTALIFIGGLSA
+333 WLTAFIFIGGLSA
-346 ATSMV
+346 STSMV

-378 GAHLGQLGLLVR
+378 GANLGQLGLLVR

-429 PPLLIGL
+429 PPLLLGL
-436 YWRRAHRFGAI
+436 YWRRAHRHGVI

-468 HQASTLPPWG
+468 AEASTLPPWG
-478 PLAWFDPLLRGFV
+478 PLVWFDPLLRGFV
-491 VAMAVNV
+491 TAMAVNI

-506 LARPMA
+506 LAKPMV
-512 RDRQQAAAFV
+512 RDRQQAEAFV
-522 GGSDPKDHS
+522 GDGGPSHRS
-531 KPVSPAQSELDQLKE
+531 KPVSSARSELDQLME
-546 LAARFIGAERAEEA
+546 LAARFIGLERAEEA
-560 FRVLTLSGAAAVE
+560 FRELTLSGAAAVE

-605 VREMLDEATAA
+605 IRDMLDEATAA

-635 AVFDAS
+635 AVFDAT

-652 ILGGLERDSLW
+652 ILSGLERDSLS
-663 VGVNIASLPSHIP
+663 VGVNIATLPAHIP
-676 SLAASLEAGLADG
+676 ALAAALG
-689 TESQHVAMRELKLA
+689 TDQAAMRELKLS

-710 RVDPLSGGGVIVTAN
+710 RVDPMLGGGIIVTAN
-725 DVTDRVRAA
+725 DVTARVRAA
-734 EALRDSERRT
+734 EALRDNERRT

-757 IDRDQH
+757 IDRDET
-763 YRFTNLPYQA
+763 YRFTNRPYQA
-773 SLKGGEGATEG
+773 SLKGGAGATDG
-784 RHVSEVLGMARYQQL
+784 RHVSEVLGAARYQQL
-799 KPYID
+799 KPHID
-804 AVLAGHEQVFE
+804 AVLAGQVQVFE

-859 AALRNANEGLER
+859 EALRNANEGLER
-871 RVALRTAESE
+871 RVATRTAELE
-881 AARARAEEAN
+881 AARARAEDAN

-967 PLLQSLADAFAPLA
+967 PLLKSLGDAFAPLA
-981 ERSGIELRIVPCG
+981 ERSGIELRMVPSH
-994 AWVTTDPALLRR
+994 AWVMTDPALLRR

-1018 GRSNSAR
+1018 GRGSARR
-1025 PRVLMGCRHIG
+1025 PRVVMGCRRIG
-1036 TDLRIEVCDNGPG
+1036 DTIRIVVRDNGPG
-1049 IAANQQSNIYQEFIR
+1049 IAANQQTNIYQEFIR

-1087 RMLGHRRGLVSA
+1087 RMLGHPRGLISA
-1099 PGKGSAFTIDL
+1099 PGKGAAFTIDL
-1110 PVAAAEIARPRDAQ
+1110 PMAAADMARPKEVE
-1124 PDHARTGIMARMPF
+1124 PDQARTGAMARAPF
-1138 VICIDDE
+1138 VICVDDE

-1163 ATAANADLAL
+1163 ITAASADLAL
-1173 ALSAGRAG
+1173 AASAGRDER
-1181 PPDLLLVDLH
+1181 PDLLLIDLH
-1191 LGDDQPDGFA
+1191 LGDDQPDGILE
-1201 QITKLRDAWGEDVPA
+1201 ITKLRDAWGDLVPA

-1223 DPIVMARAKA
+1223 DPIVMARART

-1238 LLKPVK
+1238 LHKPVK

>member
-1 MSQSSLILVLS
+1 MSQSSTILALS

-20 VIAHAGERHAV
+20 VIAHAGERHAIR
-31 NWSRGKLGPLIY
+31 WSRGRLGPVIY
-43 GLSLAIYCT
+43 ALSLAIYCT
-52 SWTFY
+52 SWTYY
-57 GSVGRAVSNG
+57 GSVGRAVTNG
-67 LDFALIY
+67 HDFILIY

-80 IVLAWPVMARIIA
+80 IVLAWPLMVRIVA
-93 LAKQQNVTSIA
+93 VAKRQNVTSIA
-104 DILGARYGRS
+104 DFLGARYGRS

-121 TLIAVVGAMPYI
+121 TLIAVMGAMPYI

-144 EALSGEMT
+144 EALSGAPIGNGT
-152 GASQGAGSLHV
+152 ALGFV
-163 PIWQDTALIVTLLM
+163 PIWEDTALIVTLLM
-177 AAFTILFGVRHVEAS
+177 VAFTIVFGVRHVEAS
-192 EQHRGMMLAIAIESL
+192 EQHRGMMLAIALESL
-207 VKLCALLAGG
+207 VKLFALLIGG
-217 VFVVWSVFDGP
+217 VFVVWWLFDGP
-228 SALLQQARDI
+228 AALLSAARDL
-238 PAAAH
+238 PAARP
-243 MFNPEPDANWLALT
+243 MLEPGVSANWLALT

-271 HVAVVEHDHPR
+271 HVAVVEHDHPN
-282 SLKTARWMF
+282 SLGMARWMF
-291 PLYLVLINIFVVPI
+291 PLYLVLINIFVVPV
-305 AMAGLAKLDAR
+305 ALAGLVLLDPG
-316 HVPDFYVLTL
+316 HTPDFYILTL

-358 SGMVG
+358 SGMVS

-378 GAHLGQLGLLVR
+378 GANLGQLGLLVR
-390 RLAVLA
+390 RLAVVV

-436 YWRRAHRFGAI
+436 YWRKAHRLGVI
-447 AGLLGGFAVWFWAI
+447 AGLVGGFAVWFWAI

-468 HQASTLPPWG
+468 GEAAALPPWG
-478 PLAWFDPLLRGFV
+478 PLAWFDPLIRGFV
-491 VAMAVNV
+491 VGMMVNI
-498 ALLVVGSL
+498 ALLVLGSW
-506 LARPMA
+506 LARPLA
-512 RDRQQAAAFV
+512 RDRQQATAFV
-522 GGSDPKDHS
+522 GEEEVVPRRPQGGAAPT
-531 KPVSPAQSELDQLKE
+531 ELDQLKE
-546 LAARFIGAERAEEA
+546 LAARFIGPERAEEA
-560 FRVLTLSGAAAVE
+560 FRGLALSGAAALE

-586 SARVVVTTARRKG
+586 SARVVVTTSRRKSLWIPGG

-605 VREMLDEATAA
+605 IRDMLDEATAA

-635 AVFDAS
+635 AVFDSS

-652 ILGGLERDSLW
+652 ILTGLDPDSLA
-663 VGVNIASLPSHIP
+663 VGVNLATLPAHIP
-676 SLAASLEAGLADG
+676 SLAASLGHHRP
-689 TESQHVAMRELKLA
+689 TMREFKLA
-703 DGSVTEL
+703 DGAVTEL
-710 RVDPLSGGGVIVTAN
+710 RVDPLSGGGIVVTAN

-757 IDRDQH
+757 IDRERR
-763 YRFTNLPYQA
+763 YRFTNRPYQA
-773 SLKGGEGATEG
+773 ALMVAPGETEG
-784 RHVSEVLGMARYQQL
+784 RLVSDVLGEARYQQL
-799 KPYID
+799 KPHID
-804 AVLAGHEQVFE
+804 AALDGRMQVFE
-815 IDFPTNDAKI
+815 IEFPTNDSKI
-825 EVARGTYIPHF
+825 EIARGTYIPHV

-859 AALRNANEGLER
+859 AALRHANESLER
-871 RVALRTAESE
+871 RVAQRTAELE

-905 LQPLHAARLFVAALS
+905 LQPLHAARLFVAALA
-920 ERHVADELVAKVDLG
+920 ERHAEDDLVGKVDLG

-955 AIKPEPRSIPLG
+955 AIKAEPRSIAVG

-981 ERSGIELRIVPCG
+981 ARNGMGLRLVSSR
-994 AWVTTDPALLRR
+994 AWVQTDPALLRR

-1018 GRSNSAR
+1018 GRGVTAR
-1025 PRVLMGCRHIG
+1025 PRVLMGCRRVG
-1036 TDLRIEVCDNGPG
+1036 DVLRIEVRDNGPG
-1049 IAANQQSNIYQEFIR
+1049 IAAEQHGAIYQEFIR
-1064 LKPASVGG
+1064 LRSSQVGG
-1072 ERGLGLGLAIVDRIA
+1072 ERGLGLGLAIVDRIT
-1087 RMLGHRRGLVSA
+1087 RMLGHRRDLVSR
-1099 PGKGSAFTIDL
+1099 PGKGAAFSIDL
-1110 PVAAAEIARPRDAQ
+1110 PMAAPDPAAIDDNQRDES
-1124 PDHARTGIMARMPF
+1124 RTGLMARAPY
-1138 VICIDDE
+1138 VVCIDDE
-1145 EQVREGME
+1145 QQVREGMQ
-1153 VLLQS
+1153 VLLES

-1163 ATAANADLAL
+1163 IVSASAEQALEATANRTT
-1173 ALSAGRAG
+1173 G
-1181 PPDLLLVDLH
+1181 PDLILIDLH
-1191 LGDDQPDGFA
+1191 LGDDQPDGLTE
-1201 QITKLRDAWGEDVPA
+1201 IGRLRAVWGPRIPTV
-1216 ALITANR
+1216 LITANR
-1223 DPIVMARAKA
+1223 DPALIARARS

-1238 LLKPVK
+1238 LHKPVK

-1253 QRSQRSVA
+1253 QRAAA

>member
-20 VIAHAGERHAV
+20 VIAHAGERHAI
-31 NWSRGKLGPLIY
+31 NWSRGRLGPLIY
-43 GLSLAIYCT
+43 ALSLAIYCT

-57 GSVGRAVSNG
+57 GSVGRAVSSG

-80 IVLAWPVMARIIA
+80 IVLAWPVMVRIVAR
-93 LAKQQNVTSIA
+93 AKQQNVTSIA

-114 RAVAVLA
+114 RAVAVIA

-144 EALSGEMT
+144 EALSGHIT
-152 GASQGAGSLHV
+152 TTATGSLQV

-192 EQHRGMMLAIAIESL
+192 EQHRGMMFAIAIESL

-217 VFVVWSVFDGP
+217 IFIVWSIFDGP
-228 SALLQQARDI
+228 AALLSEARSI
-238 PAAAH
+238 PAASH
-243 MFNPEPDANWLALT
+243 MLNPTIDANWLALT

-271 HVAVVEHDHPR
+271 HVAVVEHDHPH

-305 AMAGLAKLDAR
+305 AMAGLAKLDAN
-316 HVPDFYVLTL
+316 HVPDFFVLSL

-333 WLTALIFIGGLSA
+333 WLTAFIFIGGLSA
-346 ATSMV
+346 STSMV

-363 NELVMPWLLRRRQEE
+363 NELVMPWLLKRRQAE
-378 GAHLGQLGLLVR
+378 GANLGQLGLLVR
-390 RLAVLA
+390 RIAVLT

-429 PPLLIGL
+429 PPLLLGL
-436 YWRRAHRFGAI
+436 YWRRAHRHGVI

-468 HQASTLPPWG
+468 SEASTLPPWG
-478 PLAWFDPLLRGFV
+478 PLVWFDPLLRGFV
-491 VAMAVNV
+491 TAMAVNI
-498 ALLVVGSL
+498 ALLVIGSL
-506 LARPMA
+506 LAKPMA

-522 GGSDPKDHS
+522 GDDDAKDRS
-531 KPVSPAQSELDQLKE
+531 KPVSPARTELDQLME
-546 LAARFIGAERAEEA
+546 LAARFIGPERAEEA
-560 FRVLTLSGAAAVE
+560 FRELTLSGAAAVE

-605 VREMLDEATAA
+605 IRDMLDEATAA

-635 AVFDAS
+635 AVFDAD
-641 GKLEVWNERFA
+641 GKLEVWNDRFA
-652 ILGGLERDSLW
+652 VLSGLDKEALS
-663 VGVNIASLPSHIP
+663 VGVNIATLPAHIP
-676 SLAASLEAGLADG
+676 SLTALLGSE
-689 TESQHVAMRELKLA
+689 QVAMRELKLA

-710 RVDPLSGGGVIVTAN
+710 RADPLSGGGVVVTAN
-725 DVTDRVRAA
+725 DVTARVRAA
-734 EALRDSERRT
+734 EALRDNERRT

-757 IDRDQH
+757 IDRDET
-763 YRFTNLPYQA
+763 YRFTNRPYQA
-773 SLKGGEGATEG
+773 SLKDGAAATDG
-784 RHVSEVLGMARYQQL
+784 RHVREVLGEMRYQQL
-799 KPYID
+799 KPHID
-804 AVLAGHEQVFE
+804 AVLAGQPQVFE
-815 IDFPTNDAKI
+815 IDFPTNDAQI

-836 DESGQ
+836 DEGGQ

-871 RVALRTAESE
+871 RVATRTAELE
-881 AARARAEEAN
+881 AARARAEDAN

-905 LQPLHAARLFVAALS
+905 LQPLHAARLFVAALA

-981 ERSGIELRIVPCG
+981 ERSGIELRTVASH
-994 AWVTTDPALLRR
+994 AWVMTDPALLRR

-1018 GRSNSAR
+1018 GRGAVKR
-1025 PRVLMGCRHIG
+1025 PRVLVGCRRVGNNI
-1036 TDLRIEVCDNGPG
+1036 RITVRDNGPG
-1049 IAANQQSNIYQEFIR
+1049 IAANQQANIYQEFIR

-1087 RMLGHRRGLVSA
+1087 RMLGHERGLVSA
-1099 PGKGSAFTIDL
+1099 PGKGAAFTIDL
-1110 PVAAAEIARPRDAQ
+1110 PLAIAEMARPRDAE
-1124 PDHARTGIMARMPF
+1124 PDPARAETLGRAPF
-1138 VICIDDE
+1138 VICVDDE

-1163 ATAANADLAL
+1163 VTAASADLAL
-1173 ALSAGRAG
+1173 AASAGRDER
-1181 PPDLLLVDLH
+1181 PDLLLIDLH
-1191 LGDDQPDGFA
+1191 LGDDQPDG
-1201 QITKLRDAWGEDVPA
+1201 ISEIGKLRDAWGDAVPA

-1223 DPIVMARAKA
+1223 DPIVMARARA

-1238 LLKPVK
+1238 LHKPVK